1 MKKNRRKTTVT
12 AELVTS
18 ISLTLRGT
26 RITPAVA
33 QTDVRDR
40 LLVAG
45 IEPAPPMTPEQF
57 GDYLRAEVVKWGKV
71 VKAADITVQTF

>member
-12 AELVTS
+12 AELLTS

-33 QTDVRDR
+33 QALAPNLER
-40 LLVAG
+40 LNNAALAAAEESDFND
-45 IEPAPPMTPEQF
+45 EPARFASVLAQLQTPAP
-57 GDYLRAEVVKWGKV
+57 RR
-71 VKAADITVQTF
+71 

>member
-1 MKKNRRKTTVT
+1 MKKNRRKTMVT

-33 QTDVRDR
+33 QALAPNLER
-40 LLVAG
+40 LNNAALAAAEESDFND
-45 IEPAPPMTPEQF
+45 EPARFASVLAQ
-57 GDYLRAEVVKWGKV
+57 L
-71 VKAADITVQTF
+71 QTASPRR

>member
-12 AELVTS
+12 AELLTS

-33 QTDVRDR
+33 QALAPNLER
-40 LLVAG
+40 LNNAALAAAEESDFND
-45 IEPAPPMTPEQF
+45 EPARFASVLAQLQTPSP
-57 GDYLRAEVVKWGKV
+57 RR
-71 VKAADITVQTF
+71 